1 MNIHTVKTKYT
12 KAILKMINNQQNT
25 NGLNK
30 NLYNGMNGKNVPVW
44 KFLLGLIL
52 LVGGIFLAIN
62 AAM

>member
-30 NLYNGMNGKNVPVW
+30 NLYNGMNGKNVPV
-44 KFLLGLIL
+44 
-52 LVGGIFLAIN
+52 
-62 AAM
+62 